1 MVEPFR
7 NVTEFTLHTGTVH
20 LQEVHTL
27 KYNLIVERDVISGNK
42 ITVSIYM
49 YLSICLPW
57 HTFTGGGE
65 GEGEGERD
73 LSDIELSL
81 GVLFRP
87 SLLFLL
93 GGEGSARD

>member
-7 NVTEFTLHTGTVH
+7 NVTEFTLHTGTPTGSAH
-20 LQEVHTL
+20 PEIQP
-27 KYNLIVERDVISGNK
+27 NSGRDVISGNK
-42 ITVSIYM
+42 RTVSIYM

-81 GVLFRP
+81 GALFRP

>member
-7 NVTEFTLHTGTVH
+7 NVTEFTLHTGAPKGSAH
-20 LQEVHTL
+20 PEIQP
-27 KYNLIVERDVISGNK
+27 NSGKGCHIRKQKNC
-42 ITVSIYM
+42 IYLHVPI
-49 YLSICLPW
+49 YCLPW
-57 HTFTGGGE
+57 HTFTGGGEGE

-87 SLLFLL
+87 SLLFL